1 MKVGKDGKLKLAKN
15 ERQIRNFVFKNEDS
29 YIKICDINSQ
39 ITHRISKGVHMGLML
54 ENSLKDKADN
64 FLHSY
69 AALVYLFSN
78 VVTDEQFF
86 VDANKVCVDCINR
99 HKEFYGI
106 EEDIAAEKDKEILE
120 EAREVYEAVEELKK
134 EEE

>member
-1 MKVGKDGKLKLAKN
+1 M
-15 ERQIRNFVFKNEDS
+15 
-29 YIKICDINSQ
+29 
-39 ITHRISKGVHMGLML
+39 
-54 ENSLKDKADN
+54 
-64 FLHSY
+64 
-69 AALVYLFSN
+69 
-78 VVTDEQFF
+78 VTDEQFF

>member
-1 MKVGKDGKLKLAKN
+1 MKATKDGKLKLAKN
-15 ERQIRNFVFKNEDS
+15 ERQINNFVFKNEDG
-29 YIKICDINSQ
+29 YIKIGDINSQ
-39 ITHRISKGVHMGLML
+39 VTHRVSKGVQMGLML
-54 ENSLKDKADN
+54 ENALKDKADN

-86 VDANKVCVDCINR
+86 TDANKVCVDCINR

-106 EEDIAAEKDKEILE
+106 EEDLTAEKDREILE
-120 EAREVYEAVEELKK
+120 EAREVYEAIEGLKQEE
-134 EEE
+134 

>member
-1 MKVGKDGKLKLAKN
+1 MKATKDGKLKLAKN
-15 ERQIRNFVFKNEDS
+15 ERQINNFVFKNEEG
-29 YIKICDINSQ
+29 YIKIGDINSQ
-39 ITHRISKGVHMGLML
+39 VTHRISKGVQMGLML
-54 ENSLKDKADN
+54 ENALKDRADN

-86 VDANKVCVDCINR
+86 TDANKVCVDCINR

-106 EEDIAAEKDKEILE
+106 EEDITAEKDNEILE
-120 EAREVYEAVEELKK
+120 EAREVYEALEDLKQEE
-134 EEE
+134 

>member
-1 MKVGKDGKLKLAKN
+1 MKATKDGKLKLAKN
-15 ERQIRNFVFKNEDS
+15 ERQIGNFVFKNEDG
-29 YIKICDINSQ
+29 YIKIGDINSQ
-39 ITHRISKGVHMGLML
+39 VTHRVSKGVQMGLML
-54 ENSLKDKADN
+54 ENALKDKAYD

-86 VDANKVCVDCINR
+86 TDANKVCVDCINR

-106 EEDIAAEKDKEILE
+106 EEDITAEKDREILE
-120 EAREVYEAVEELKK
+120 EAREVYEAIEGLKQEE
-134 EEE
+134 